1 MRKFDAV
8 IFDLDGTLL
17 NTLDDLADSCN
28 IALSHFGYPKRTLD
42 EVRCFVGNGL
52 GELINKALPEGRANK
67 DYDSVL
73 AFMRKIYA
81 ANWNVKTTAY
91 KGIIELLEGLAAKNV
106 KMGIVSNKPDAQ
118 VKELANVFF
127 DCRIEEKNAVGE
139 NEAKG
144 IKRKPAP
151 DSVFEVMKNLGVKK
165 TRAVYVGD
173 SDVDIL
179 TANAAG
185 IPCISVCWGF
195 RSKDFLIEHGATC
208 LVEKPDEIF
217 SIIGVD

>member
-1 MRKFDAV
+1 
-8 IFDLDGTLL
+8 
-17 NTLDDLADSCN
+17 
-28 IALSHFGYPKRTLD
+28 
-42 EVRCFVGNGL
+42 L

-139 NEAKG
+139 N
-144 IKRKPAP
+144 
-151 DSVFEVMKNLGVKK
+151 
-165 TRAVYVGD
+165 
-173 SDVDIL
+173 
-179 TANAAG
+179 
-185 IPCISVCWGF
+185 
-195 RSKDFLIEHGATC
+195 
-208 LVEKPDEIF
+208 
-217 SIIGVD
+217 